1 MKIKR
6 GTYLMAA
13 GTMLL
18 LAALFLLLYNRNEDN
33 QAEKV
38 TSDILTELKA
48 QMPELH
54 YKEESSYPVSPSA
67 EGKITSIYGVVP
79 DLNNTGEVSSE
90 PPAEPDIFA
99 EYESPAEQSQTV
111 VYYVNNIAYMGILYI
126 PSLGL
131 ELPVMSDWS
140 YPGLKAAPCRYTGSA
155 EEGNLVIAAHNY
167 RCHFGRISELDS
179 GDEIIFTDGNGT
191 VYRYSVVQSE
201 IIGGKNAA
209 AMQSDD
215 ENWDITLFTCTYSGA
230 SRVTVRAVLAE

>member
-1 MKIKR
+1 M
-6 GTYLMAA
+6 TA

-38 TSDILTELKA
+38 TSEILTELKA

-54 YKEESSYPVSPSA
+54 YKEESSYPVVSPS
-67 EGKITSIYGVVP
+67 ESNVTSIYGMVP
-79 DLNNTGEVSSE
+79 DLDNTVEIPSE
-90 PPAEPDIFA
+90 LPAEPDIFA
-99 EYESPAEQSQTV
+99 EYDSSAEQTETV
-111 VYYVNNIAYMGILYI
+111 VYYVNDIAYMGILYI
-126 PSLGL
+126 PKLGL
-131 ELPVMSDWS
+131 ELPVVSDWS

-191 VYRYSVVQSE
+191 VYRYNVVQSE

-209 AMQSDD
+209 AMLSDP

>member
-1 MKIKR
+1 M
-6 GTYLMAA
+6 TA

-38 TSDILTELKA
+38 TSEILTELKA

-54 YKEESSYPVSPSA
+54 YKEESSYPVVSPA
-67 EGKITSIYGVVP
+67 ESNVTSIYGMVP
-79 DLNNTGEVSSE
+79 DLDNTVEIPSE
-90 PPAEPDIFA
+90 LPAEPDIFA
-99 EYESPAEQSQTV
+99 EYDSSAEQTETV
-111 VYYVNNIAYMGILYI
+111 VYYVNDIAYMGILYI
-126 PSLGL
+126 PKLGL
-131 ELPVMSDWS
+131 ELPVVSDWS

-191 VYRYSVVQSE
+191 EYRYSVVQSE

-209 AMQSDD
+209 AMLSDP

>member
-1 MKIKR
+1 M
-6 GTYLMAA
+6 TA

-38 TSDILTELKA
+38 TSEILTELKA

-54 YKEESSYPVSPSA
+54 YKEESSYPVVSPA
-67 EGKITSIYGVVP
+67 ESNVTSIYGMVP
-79 DLNNTGEVSSE
+79 DLDNTVEIPSE
-90 PPAEPDIFA
+90 LPAEPDIFA
-99 EYESPAEQSQTV
+99 EYDSSAEQTETV
-111 VYYVNNIAYMGILYI
+111 VYYVNDIAYMGILYI
-126 PSLGL
+126 PKLGL
-131 ELPVMSDWS
+131 ELPVVSDWS

-191 VYRYSVVQSE
+191 VYRYNVVQSE

-209 AMQSDD
+209 AMLSDP